1 MRRSSSWPLLS
12 VSDGDDPPVLLRLDS
27 DLDIACLDDEDDMS
41 NMDITDTQD
50 SVGSKSSVRFNIS
63 QQGQSMDGSILQRKR
78 SIFVTQRNGVYYSLD
93 GEEDALLPASVQGNV
108 FSQHGRDVKKYLERQ
123 CSTATKWLGCPLL
136 FQCFGLYGKPYPS
149 PMFCKH
155 DQQRYIWQGQ
165 VKKGLYLAE
174 IRGPCCSH
182 ILCPLELPGYI
193 YCVLQSMN
201 IPSVGG
207 NSIISGWL
215 YCYV

>member
-123 CSTATKWLGCPLL
+123 CSTATK
-136 FQCFGLYGKPYPS
+136 
-149 PMFCKH
+149 
-155 DQQRYIWQGQ
+155 
-165 VKKGLYLAE
+165 
-174 IRGPCCSH
+174 
-182 ILCPLELPGYI
+182 
-193 YCVLQSMN
+193 
-201 IPSVGG
+201 
-207 NSIISGWL
+207 
-215 YCYV
+215 